1 MKTLALI
8 ALSTLLTISSVN
20 ATPNPQEASID
31 LLSSK
36 HKNLFI
42 FKVDRKFKG
51 ANVEVSYANGEVIT
65 NLKMEKRKLIIDFCD
80 VKFGSY
86 VIKVK
91 KGNNVEEFQ
100 YIKK

>member
-1 MKTLALI
+1 MKTLAFF
-8 ALSTLLTISSVN
+8 ALSVLLTFS
-20 ATPNPQEASID
+20 AFAMPNPQEASID
-31 LLSSK
+31 LVATK

-42 FKVDRKFKG
+42 FKVDRIFKG
-51 ANVEVSYANGEVIT
+51 ADVEVSYANGEVIT

-86 VIKVK
+86 VIRVM
-91 KGNNVEEFQ
+91 KGNNVQEFQ

>member
-1 MKTLALI
+1 MKTLALFTFSFL
-8 ALSTLLTISSVN
+8 LSISS
-20 ATPNPQEASID
+20 AFAMPSPQEADID
-31 LLSSK
+31 RAVSK

-51 ANVEVSYANGEVIT
+51 AQVEVSYANGEVIA

-86 VIKVK
+86 VIKVM
-91 KGNNVEEFQ
+91 KGNNVQEFQ
-100 YIKK
+100 FVKK